1 MTWVMKA
8 ARRKLNMAPE
18 ASLLQD
24 GAKSEPKGAGR
35 LPCPQTRAL
44 GTSGV
49 PWDQLS
55 EQKWELI
62 YFPGE
67 LTTVYVVA
75 LCPLVRVPL
84 STTGPHH
91 QHRGPKFR

>member
-1 MTWVMKA
+1 MKA

-67 LTTVYVVA
+67 LTTVNNAAIIRSHSWV
-75 LCPLVRVPL
+75 L
-84 STTGPHH
+84 SRKDGML
-91 QHRGPKFR
+91 RFNL

>member
-8 ARRKLNMAPE
+8 ARRELNMAPE

-24 GAKSEPKGAGR
+24 GAKPEAKGAVR

-44 GTSGV
+44 GSSGV
-49 PWDQLS
+49 PWVELS

-62 YFPGE
+62 CFPGE
-67 LTTVYVVA
+67 LTTVYVAA
-75 LCPLVRVPL
+75 LCPFVRVSL

-91 QHRGPKFR
+91 QHNGPKFR

>member
-24 GAKSEPKGAGR
+24 GAKSEPKGAVR

-49 PWDQLS
+49 PWDQLK